1 MLDFDFL
8 GIHCGLKYPS
18 HVQKGGRKT
27 VGGPDLESQ
36 MGLPKGWAN
45 KAMARK
51 ARPPK
56 HCYGCGGLGH
66 MVRWCPYRRPY
77 MAHHQQAPPPPP
89 PPQHH
94 TDAAN
99 VLPMMPMATA
109 GRTVV
114 LNFH

>member
-56 HCYGCGGLGH
+56 H
-66 MVRWCPYRRPY
+66 MIRVRRAR
-77 MAHHQQAPPPPP
+77 AHGA
-89 PPQHH
+89 
-94 TDAAN
+94 
-99 VLPMMPMATA
+99 
-109 GRTVV
+109 VV
-114 LNFH
+114 PV